1 MTGEAS
7 AQRNARAVH
16 LHLSISMMS
25 EEPVYRIF
33 CELFVERTTFN
44 LADRKPDRPITRRHT
59 HWYLDIGDEPVFWRT
74 EH

>member
-1 MTGEAS
+1 
-7 AQRNARAVH
+7 
-16 LHLSISMMS
+16 MMS